1 MHSTPFFIKIII
13 VLMLLFIVASLFS
26 ALFYLGKDKGTSD
39 RTAKAFTLR
48 IGLSILLFIMLIA
61 GYYTGLIG
69 NAHP

>member
-39 RTAKAFTLR
+39 RTAKALTLR

>member
-1 MHSTPFFIKIII
+1 MHTPFFIKIII

-26 ALFYLGKDKGTSD
+26 ALFYLGKDKGASD
-39 RTAKAFTLR
+39 RTAKALTLR
-48 IGLSILLFIMLIA
+48 IGLSILLFIMLLV